1 MVDPARNPDFQPR
14 RPGPGAPINPAA
26 WGLDRKMMLRCIKRL
41 ELNRELATLDHQVLI
56 DRTIRTLEGALR
68 LLDLVE
74 ATTTGQ
80 DR

>member
-1 MVDPARNPDFQPR
+1 
-14 RPGPGAPINPAA
+14 
-26 WGLDRKMMLRCIKRL
+26 MMLRCIKRL